1 MKYGQIAG
9 NKHINEFIYRCFD
22 YISEKDVHKFVKK
35 FREQPQDSSEI
46 MHTFRELILGAYL
59 CSKGLRGRYDYNI
72 DGKTP
77 DWSLFDKNSSLCA
90 LVELTNFH
98 LDLASEGEI
107 EKQLRSKMVASV
119 WRDANKDNT
128 ERLYQ
133 AIWHK
138 VGVYRHLVQEK
149 RISYVV
155 AVFGEF
161 RAATDFEEVYL
172 CLTDKESGLF
182 NMYPE
187 LSGVLYF
194 EGCSGSYSFNY
205 ANNPSALHPI
215 TLLSA
220 DAFLFSVG

>member
-1 MKYGQIAG
+1 MKYDEIAG
-9 NKHINEFIYRCFD
+9 NKHINALIYHCFE
-22 YISEKDVHKFVKK
+22 YIDEEDERKFVKK
-35 FREQPQDSSEI
+35 FREQPKDSAEI

-59 CSKGLRGRYDYNI
+59 CSEGFRGRYDYNI

-77 DWSLFDKNSSLCA
+77 DWSLFDSNSGLCA

-98 LDLASEGEI
+98 LDLATESEI
-107 EKQLRSKMVASV
+107 EEQLHSKMVALV

-133 AIWHK
+133 VIWHK
-138 VGVYRHLVQEK
+138 AGVYQRLIQER
-149 RISYVV
+149 RISYVI
-155 AVFGEF
+155 AVFGEPS
-161 RAATDFEEVYL
+161 AVIDFEEVCV

-194 EGCSGSYSFNY
+194 EEHFGSYSFTY
-205 ANNPSALHPI
+205 ANNSSALYPI
-215 TLLSA
+215 TLPSTGLI
-220 DAFLFSVG
+220 LFGVG

>member
-9 NKHINEFIYRCFD
+9 NKHINAFIYHCFEH
-22 YISEKDVHKFVKK
+22 ISEEDVQKFVKK

-59 CSKGLRGRYDYNI
+59 CSIGLRGRYDYSI

-77 DWSLFDKNSSLCA
+77 DWCIFDKDSSLCA

-98 LDLASEGEI
+98 LDLATESEIKE
-107 EKQLRSKMVASV
+107 QLRSEMVASV
-119 WRDANKDNT
+119 WRDANKDNS

-133 AIWHK
+133 AIWYK
-138 VGVYRHLVQEK
+138 AGVYHHLVQEK

-161 RAATDFEEVYL
+161 RAATDFGEVCL

-194 EGCSGSYSFNY
+194 EACSRSYSFNY
-205 ANNPSALHPI
+205 ANNPSTLHPI
-215 TLLSA
+215 ALPST
-220 DAFLFSVG
+220 DAFLFGAG